1 MEVIKQI
8 EENELSKIKEVTN
21 KLNEINSNIVSLELQ
36 KHNLLHIH
44 AGISNEFSE
53 IKKELEN
60 KYGKVLINIETG
72 EYKEEEEEEE
82 NLIKDE
88 EN

>member
-1 MEVIKQI
+1 MEVVKQI
-8 EENELSKIKEVTN
+8 EENELTQIKETTG
-21 KLNEINSNIVSLELQ
+21 KLNEINSNIVSLEIQ

-44 AGISNEFSE
+44 ASISNEFSE
-53 IKKELEN
+53 MKKKLEE

-72 EYKEEEEEEE
+72 EYKDEEE
-82 NLIKDE
+82 NDNKDE

>member
-1 MEVIKQI
+1 MEVVKQI
-8 EENELSKIKEVTN
+8 EENELLKIKEITN

-36 KHNLLHIH
+36 KHNLLHVH
-44 AGISNEFSE
+44 ASISNEFSE

-72 EYKEEEEEEE
+72 EYKEEEEEE